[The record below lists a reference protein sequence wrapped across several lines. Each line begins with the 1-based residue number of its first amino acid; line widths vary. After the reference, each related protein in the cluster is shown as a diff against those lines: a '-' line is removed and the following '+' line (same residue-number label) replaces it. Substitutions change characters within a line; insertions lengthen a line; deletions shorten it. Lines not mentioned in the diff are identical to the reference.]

1 MAVAG
6 RPVQN
11 LCDEATCSICLEY
24 FKDPVI
30 NAEYGHNF
38 CRSCLIQCWGESE
51 AEASCPQCR
60 KRVQRRSLIPNRQL
74 ANVVEIAKNLSL
86 QEGKQEGGKGRF
98 CEKHQEPLKLFCKV
112 HEAPICLVCDR
123 SKEHE
128 NHKVIPLEEAFK
140 EYKGEICH
148 YLKILR
154 KEREEILAY
163 QADLGKESKD
173 LLKLT
178 ETERL
183 KTVEKFRELHQF
195 LEEKEKLLLTHVEEV
210 EKEIA
215 GERDE
220 QLARL
225 SRKLSSLEN
234 IIQEMEEK
242 CQQPASELLQGEI
255 CHYLKILRKER
266 EEILAYQADLDKES
280 KDLLKLTETERLKA
294 VEKFRQLRQLLE
306 EQEKRLLDDVE
317 EVEKEI
323 AGRRDE
329 QLERLSRKLSSLDR
343 IIREMEEKGQQPA
356 SELLQDVRSTLQ
368 RYEKRESPEKPLA
381 FPPELRNRIL
391 ESCDLK
397 HLVEDAMKQ
406 WKDAVLYRKPI
417 QKDVQS
423 FRNLQRA
430 NVTLDPDTAYPW
442 LILWEEGKGVSWG
455 DEEQDLPD
463 NPERFNEEPSV
474 LGREGF
480 TAGSHFW
487 EVYEG
492 SGEMWAMGV
501 ARKSVERKGRFPL
514 SPEEGVWAVEKWG
527 DEYFACTSPDSS
539 PLYLSWEPR
548 RIRVT
553 LDYEG
558 GCVSFSDADSGAELY
573 TFSGASFSG
582 ETLLPFFY
590 LDDFQTYLGIS

>member
-242 CQQPASELLQGEI
+242 CQQPASELLQ
-255 CHYLKILRKER
+255 
-266 EEILAYQADLDKES
+266 
-280 KDLLKLTETERLKA
+280 
-294 VEKFRQLRQLLE
+294 
-306 EQEKRLLDDVE
+306 
-317 EVEKEI
+317 
-323 AGRRDE
+323 
-329 QLERLSRKLSSLDR
+329 
-343 IIREMEEKGQQPA
+343 
-356 SELLQDVRSTLQ
+356 DVRSTLQ
-368 RYEKRESPEKPLA
+368 RYEKRESPEKPLP
-381 FPPELRNRIL
+381 FLPELRNRIL
-391 ESCDLK
+391 ESCDLN

-406 WKDAVLYRKPI
+406 WKDAVLYRKQI
-417 QKDVQS
+417 QK
-423 FRNLQRA
+423 A
-430 NVTLDPDTAYPW
+430 NVTLDPDTAHPC
-442 LILWEEGKGVSWG
+442 LILSEDRKSLKRG
-455 DEEQDLPD
+455 DKEQILPN
-463 NPERFNEEPSV
+463 NPERFNYWPCV
-474 LGREGF
+474 LGCEGF
-480 TAGSHFW
+480 TAGRHFW
-487 EVYEG
+487 EVNVE
-492 SGEMWAMGV
+492 SGEEWDVGV
-501 ARKSVERKGRFPL
+501 ARKSVRRKGHFPIR
-514 SPEEGVWAVEKWG
+514 PEEGVWAVGKRGVIYWA
-527 DEYFACTSPDSS
+527 FTSPYYS
-539 PLYLSWEPR
+539 LLSLSEEYK

-558 GCVSFSDADSGAELY
+558 GCVSFTDADSGAELY
-573 TFSGASFSG
+573 AFSGVSFSG
-582 ETLLPFFY
+582 ETLLPFFF
-590 LDDFQTYLGIS
+590 LWRKETHLSIS